1 MWYDG
6 EQKSS
11 KVVRSL
17 SHETNTSIELEIALL
32 IRRLTS
38 ISTSRKF
45 GTLDRSAY
53 LLLGQIESH
62 GSAGVKA
69 LAEEFRLD
77 ISTVSR
83 QTSAL
88 EQKGYVYKMPDP
100 EDGRAYFYQL
110 TDEGRRMLLETR
122 AQRTERIDELL
133 KDWSGEERTR
143 FGELLA
149 KFNRTYLDD

>member
-1 MWYDG
+1 VID
-6 EQKSS
+6 
-11 KVVRSL
+11 
-17 SHETNTSIELEIALL
+17 ETNNSIELEIALL

-53 LLLGQIESH
+53 LLLGQIQSH

-83 QTSAL
+83 QTTAL
-88 EQKGYVYKMPDP
+88 EQKGYVFKTPDP
-100 EDGRAYFYQL
+100 ADGRAYFYQL
-110 TDEGRRMLLETR
+110 TDEGLRALEETR
-122 AQRTERIDELL
+122 QQRAERIDLLL
-133 KDWSGEERTR
+133 KDWTDEERAR

>member
-1 MWYDG
+1 M
-6 EQKSS
+6 
-11 KVVRSL
+11 

-110 TDEGRRMLLETR
+110 TDEGRRMLEETR
-122 AQRTERIDELL
+122 QQRTERIDELL
-133 KDWSGEERTR
+133 KDWSEDERTR

>member
-1 MWYDG
+1 MVNK
-6 EQKSS
+6 EIS
-11 KVVRSL
+11 
-17 SHETNTSIELEIALL
+17 TIELELALL

-38 ISTSRKF
+38 ISTRKF

-53 LLLGQIESH
+53 LLLGQIQAH

-83 QTSAL
+83 QTTAL
-88 EQKGYVYKMPDP
+88 EQKGYVIKTPDP

-110 TDEGRRMLLETR
+110 TDEGQRALEETQ
-122 AQRTERIDELL
+122 AQRTERIGLLL
-133 KDWSGEERTR
+133 KDWTDEERAR
-143 FGELLA
+143 LGELLA

>member
-1 MWYDG
+1 M
-6 EQKSS
+6 
-11 KVVRSL
+11 

-38 ISTSRKF
+38 ISTGRKF

-110 TDEGRRMLLETR
+110 TDEGRRMLEETR
-122 AQRTERIDELL
+122 QQRTERIDELL
-133 KDWSGEERTR
+133 KDWSEDERTR